1 MKVRW
6 WTGHRG
12 GHVQILNKF
21 RLGAVVVED
30 GVSESGNDASGAERV
45 GASGER
51 AQ

>member
-30 GVSESGNDASGAERV
+30 GVKATMTHREPRRV